1 MNKSHS
7 YQNTNC
13 LNIRKQKVL
22 AMNILKSFKKGAVGS
37 LTALYP
43 QHVLGVLD
51 VPLYTSIITLLA
63 SFLNMMVGRLVWEVI
78 RPLLVGTKSFAL
90 FKNKMDSREI
100 STVCPVANGNFEKKW
115 VSGYLTNRW
124 DWTVKDPTSE
134 CIGIGVLCSIEL
146 VVYTIKKC

>member
-63 SFLNMMVGRLVWEVI
+63 SFLNMMVGRLVWE
-78 RPLLVGTKSFAL
+78 
-90 FKNKMDSREI
+90 NKMDSREI